1 MAGWQNSAWV
11 QRVRE
16 IAHRMWFR
24 VTLFSVGG
32 VALALLAQWIGPYLP
47 YIPEIELASGSVS
60 SLLNIIASSMLAVT
74 TFSMSIIIGAYGGAT
89 NSATPRATE
98 LLAADS
104 VAQNAVSVFIGSF
117 LFSIV
122 GIIGLSAG
130 FYASQGRVLLFAAT
144 LLNILLI
151 VWTLLRWVDHLN
163 EFGRMTDIIGRIEE
177 AALGAARLFRD
188 QPRLGACPL
197 PSHLPANAGRVF
209 PARPG
214 HVRFVDMPA
223 LQEAAEKLD
232 VRIEIL
238 RMPGKYVHRHE
249 PLVAVS
255 RELDDKEAATL
266 RRTFTIGLRR
276 SFDQDMRYGMIVLS
290 EVASRALSDAINDPG
305 TAIDVIRAGTR
316 VLAEYHRPAERDARD
331 RPRHDRI
338 HAPDPEMRELYREFF
353 SPIVRHGAAE
363 PEVIETL
370 LDSVEALGQG
380 GGDPTLARRIARE
393 ARARAA
399 EVLKRDWERRMLQ

>member
-1 MAGWQNSAWV
+1 MGWQDSAWI
-11 QRVRE
+11 QRLRE
-16 IAHRMWFR
+16 ISRQMWFR
-24 VTLFSVGG
+24 VTLFSLGG

-74 TFSMSIIIGAYGGAT
+74 TFSMSIIIGAYGSAT

-98 LLAADS
+98 LLAMDT

-130 FYASQGRVLLFAAT
+130 FYAAQGRVLLFAAT

-163 EFGRMTDIIGRIEE
+163 RFGRMTDIIGRIET
-177 AALGAARLFRD
+177 AATNAACLYRD
-188 QPRLGACPL
+188 NPRLGARPL
-197 PSHLPANAGRVF
+197 PSGLAGDACHVLPKDAGF
-209 PARPG
+209 
-214 HVRFVDMPA
+214 VRFIDIPA
-223 LQEAAEKLD
+223 LQDAAEKLD
-232 VRIEIL
+232 IRVEVL

-249 PLVAVS
+249 PLMAVS
-255 RELDDKEAATL
+255 RDLDQAGADRLRDAFTL
-266 RRTFTIGLRR
+266 GLRR
-276 SFDQDMRYGMIVLS
+276 SFDQDIRYGMIVLS
-290 EVASRALSDAINDPG
+290 EVASRALSAAINDPG
-305 TAIDVIRAGTR
+305 TAIDVIRAGGR
-316 VLAEYHRPAERDARD
+316 VLAEYHRPADETHQAV
-331 RPRHDRI
+331 RHDRI
-338 HAPDPEMRELYREFF
+338 HVPELEVRELYREFF

-363 PEVIETL
+363 PEVIQAL

-380 GGDPTLARRIARE
+380 DGDKALTRRIAHEVRV
-393 ARARAA
+393 RAVD
-399 EVLKRDWERRMLQ
+399 VLKRNWERRMLQ